1 MAVTTTNS
9 RKGLWRVA
17 MAAGVLAGLLS
28 GCSTVDS
35 ALGAVGLQR
44 IPSTGPAPVIK
55 VDPVPPASSAA
66 ASWTGTYRGVL
77 PCPDCDGVLISLSLF
92 KDATYE
98 LQTELIGSDKRHAR
112 SGSFTF
118 NADETRITLDAN
130 GQNRS
135 FDILPPNRL
144 RMLGKDNAPVT
155 GANAERFILRK

>member
-17 MAAGVLAGLLS
+17 MAAGVLAGQLS

-77 PCPDCDGVLISLSLF
+77 PYLATDFVRLGLCVAFPGLSL
-92 KDATYE
+92 
-98 LQTELIGSDKRHAR
+98 LLV
-112 SGSFTF
+112 
-118 NADETRITLDAN
+118 
-130 GQNRS
+130 
-135 FDILPPNRL
+135 RL
-144 RMLGKDNAPVT
+144 LS
-155 GANAERFILRK
+155 